1 MNNIIYLS
9 ELSFEQ
15 LMSLSAVMDAIREL
29 REFSF
34 YG

>member
-1 MNNIIYLS
+1 MNIIYLNQ
-9 ELSFEQ
+9 LSFEQ
-15 LMSLSAVMDAIREL
+15 RMSLSAVMDAIREL

>member
-1 MNNIIYLS
+1 MEKVIYIS

-15 LMSLSAVMDAIREL
+15 LMSLSAVMDAIRDL

>member
-1 MNNIIYLS
+1 MNNIIYFNQLS
-9 ELSFEQ
+9 REQ
-15 LMSLSAVMDAIREL
+15 RMCLAAVMDAIRDL